1 MSIHVLYKGAARE
14 KNMVVRIFSFFCFVL
29 FKMNVN
35 GHSSQVNK
43 LGLTIKYMHRLVNE
57 IIFKTRHFAIMH
69 CIRKG
74 LKKKTQLPAS
84 LLSFPPSFCM
94 IFKWLQVIMIQ
105 VFFLLV
111 FFYNT
116 ALRPLPGW
124 RSFSFYWIL
133 IQHAGTAK
141 RNNHTGW
148 GN

>member
-43 LGLTIKYMHRLVNE
+43 LGLTIKHMHRLVNE

-74 LKKKTQLPAS
+74 LKKKKKTAS
-84 LLSFPPSFCM
+84 RFLAFLSS
-94 IFKWLQVIMIQ
+94 
-105 VFFLLV
+105 FLLH
-111 FFYNT
+111 ND
-116 ALRPLPGW
+116 
-124 RSFSFYWIL
+124 I
-133 IQHAGTAK
+133 
-141 RNNHTGW
+141 
-148 GN
+148 